1 MPVPVDFDIQTYIGN
16 TETVTVT
23 WKDSSGSALNLTSYA
38 IAFDC
43 RDNSIDPVVSLGLT
57 EGSGVTVTNAAGG
70 IFTVT
75 ITAAQSSL
83 LGERGKLKQ
92 YFYEINATTGAT
104 VTTVMKGFL
113 KIHGD

>member
-1 MPVPVDFDIQTYIGN
+1 MPVPVSFDIETYIGN

-23 WKDSSGSALNLTSYA
+23 WKDAAGSSFNLSSYD
-38 IAFDC
+38 ISFSC
-43 RDNSIDPVVSLGLT
+43 RDNAREPVAALDLA
-57 EGSGVTVTNAAGG
+57 EGSGVTVTNVSGG

-75 ITAAQSSL
+75 LTAAQSSL

-92 YFYEINATTGAT
+92 FFYEINANTGSS